1 MKIRAA
7 SSSPRRPFL
16 PLHFVLS
23 ASLLAACST
32 GGDGDVTG
40 AGGAT
45 GLAGSPGAAGT
56 PGAGGSPGVAGG
68 AGGST
73 GVAGGHAGTGVAG
86 SPGVG
91 GSSPAGSGGSP
102 AGAGGSAPGG
112 KGGAAAGGKGGT
124 TPGTGGSAGGSSA
137 GPAANFSFFLVS
149 VGAVRALSGSQDGFG
164 GDLTYGET
172 GTGAGLR
179 GADKICAA
187 AADLAWP
194 GTGQKQRAWRAFLS
208 TSTVNAR
215 DRVGTGPWNDA
226 LGRLVASDLN
236 QLIMDRPGDA
246 DATIKNDLP
255 NEYGIPNHSD
265 GAPGCT
271 GSACPDN
278 HQVLTGSKADGTVWT
293 GKFQN
298 MDIPSTDAT
307 CNDWTI
313 KTETGKPMC
322 GHSWPRQGSG
332 TNWISSYYDGGCAP
346 CARLTEAGGVTGK
359 CVGSAGGYGGFYC
372 LVTNAP

>member
-1 MKIRAA
+1 MNITKTLT
-7 SSSPRRPFL
+7 SSPPR
-16 PLHFVLS
+16 FVLS
-23 ASLLAACST
+23 ASLLLACS
-32 GGDGDVTG
+32 
-40 AGGAT
+40 
-45 GLAGSPGAAGT
+45 SGT
-56 PGAGGSPGVAGG
+56 ESGG

-73 GVAGGHAGTGVAG
+73 GAAGSTGTAGSTGAAGSTGVAGTSGAAGSPGVAGSAGGSTGVGGSGVAG
-86 SPGVG
+86 SPGVAG
-91 GSSPAGSGGSP
+91 TTGVAGSGPAGSGGSL
-102 AGAGGSAPGG
+102 AGSGG
-112 KGGAAAGGKGGT
+112 KGGG
-124 TPGTGGSAGGSSA
+124 AGGSSA
-137 GPAANFSFFLVS
+137 GPAANFSFFLIS
-149 VGAVRALSGSQDGFG
+149 VGAVRTLSGSQEGFG

-172 GTGAGLR
+172 GTGAGLK

-194 GTGQKQRAWRAFLS
+194 GTGQKSRAWRAFLS
-208 TSTVNAR
+208 TSTANAR
-215 DRVGTGPWNDA
+215 DRVGSGPWHDA
-226 LGRLVASDLN
+226 LGRQVASN
-236 QLIMDRPGDA
+236 MTQLLMDRPGDA

-278 HQVLTGSKADGTVWT
+278 HQTLTGSKADGTVWT
-293 GKFQN
+293 GKFMN

-372 LVTNAP
+372 LVTNTP